1 MALLLQLLIAHL
13 VGDFFLQ
20 TSKLVVR
27 KEQLK
32 WRSGFLYVHVLI
44 HFALTMLFTGDL
56 EFWLYAAG
64 ISLLHLLIDGA
75 KLQFQ
80 TAETKRTWFIL
91 DQVLHVVVI
100 VAAWWLYLKIPFDI
114 KLISDQRVLAIILAV
129 LFILKP
135 ASLIIKVVISKWSP
149 RISPGQIITEVESL
163 ENAGQ
168 LIGMMERFLILVFI
182 LLNRWEGI
190 GFLLGA
196 KSIFRFG
203 DLTQAKDTRLTEY
216 VLIGTLLSFILAILT
231 GLVAAYI
238 LKAVI

>member
-1 MALLLQLLIAHL
+1 MALLLQLLLAHL

-20 TSKLVVR
+20 TNKLVNR

-32 WRSGFLYVHVLI
+32 WKSGFLYVHVLI
-44 HFALTMLFTGDL
+44 HFVLMMLITRKLD
-56 EFWLYAAG
+56 FWIYAAG
-64 ISLLHLLIDGA
+64 VSFLHLLIDGS
-75 KLQFQ
+75 KLQLQ
-80 TAETKRTWFIL
+80 RDETKRTWFIA
-91 DQVLHVVVI
+91 DQMLHFLVI
-100 VAAWWLYLKIPFDI
+100 FIAWWLYEQLPLD
-114 KLISDQRVLAIILAV
+114 LSLLNDQRVLAVVLAF
-129 LFILKP
+129 LFISRP
-135 ASLIIKVVISKWSP
+135 ASFIIKVVISKWSP
-149 RISPGQIITEVESL
+149 RTSPGKITTEVESL

-203 DLTQAKDTRLTEY
+203 DLTEAKDHRLTEY

-231 GLVAAYI
+231 GLLAGYF
-238 LKAVI
+238 LKS